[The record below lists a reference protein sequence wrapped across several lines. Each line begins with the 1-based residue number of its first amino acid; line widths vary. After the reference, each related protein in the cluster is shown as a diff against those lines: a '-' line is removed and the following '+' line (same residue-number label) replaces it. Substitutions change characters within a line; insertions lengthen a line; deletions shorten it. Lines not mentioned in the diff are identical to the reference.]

1 MGIMEQDLHPEARNP
16 ALSHVQ
22 RWRIVMKTVEKDL
35 VLKLSKLIIDHASHF
50 VPSSILLLDVGFL

>member
-1 MGIMEQDLHPEARNP
+1 
-16 ALSHVQ
+16 
-22 RWRIVMKTVEKDL
+22 MKTVEKDL